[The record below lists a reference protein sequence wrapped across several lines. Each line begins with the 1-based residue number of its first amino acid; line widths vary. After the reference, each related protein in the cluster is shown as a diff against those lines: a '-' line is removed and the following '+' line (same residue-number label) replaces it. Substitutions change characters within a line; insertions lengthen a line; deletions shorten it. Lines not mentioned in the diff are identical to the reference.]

1 MTVFFTSLVGLLGF
15 REIGDR
21 LMASFTVGT
30 GIFDKSLKSVL
41 EKLKYM
47 KENTEIILKPGK
59 YVIKKDNHFSS
70 GYECSARI
78 RSLDPNKPAIVEW
91 NVSISGPFS
100 FENIHF
106 IVSNHD
112 KPVFQITNS
121 ASFHNCKFIYTDT
134 NNQTVS
140 QSDSLPA
147 FIICDKL
154 YNLYYDI
161 YCDNVEFCGG
171 NRTIIDASN
180 NGGISLKNCE
190 FHDITAPVCIKV
202 AHGNYARKREIEN
215 TKFYRIQGTVL
226 SIEAWS
232 EHMNLTLKNIEFNH
246 ITAPYCMYLEP
257 PTDKLLIENISFNHI
272 QGSAIKVSEPSF
284 CDQLL
289 NLKTLKFTDV
299 SESHILI
306 PKKDI
311 EMDTTNQLNNMI
323 GLTQAKDEIHK
334 LIEFVQLQQRRQQQG
349 HTSQLMNLHLVFT
362 GNPGTGKTT
371 VARLIGN
378 IYYEL
383 GLLPSNTVIEVD
395 RSDLVGEYIGE
406 TAQKTIN
413 KIKQAMGGILF
424 IDEAYTLAKEG
435 KDFGQEA
442 IDTLLKQMEDHRG
455 RFAVIVAGYT
465 QPMKK
470 FIASNPGLE
479 SRFTR
484 TVHFEDYNGDE
495 LFAIF
500 NKMAQ
505 AQSYRLDHDAS
516 QLLKHALHERYQK
529 RDENFGNAREVRT
542 LFERIIQQLAIR
554 TNQDPQADLE
564 LIVASDI
571 QQSIQVANSKSSK
584 PREQILHENLQKL
597 KQMTGLNEV
606 KQQIEQFVAL
616 VQYNQ
621 RREQQGLSAIIP
633 SLHLNFTGNPGTGK
647 TTVARLIG
655 GIYYGLG
662 LLQTDHVV
670 ETDRS
675 GLVASYVGQTASKTL
690 DKINEAMDGIL
701 FIDEAYALTHGGQN
715 DFGQEAIDTLLKQM
729 EDKRDRFAV
738 IIAGY
743 TDEMQKFIESN
754 PGLSSRFTRTIH
766 FEDYQADDLLHIFM
780 TLSQNQG
787 YTITESAQRG
797 LQQHFQTLYAQ
808 RDKHFGNARLV
819 RTLFEKT
826 VEKHALRLFNK
837 QTETLETLDVD
848 DLAL

>member
-1 MTVFFTSLVGLLGF
+1 MKSY
-15 REIGDR
+15 
-21 LMASFTVGT
+21 TVGT
-30 GIFDKSLKSVL
+30 GFFDKSLKNVL
-41 EKLKYM
+41 DKIHTIE
-47 KENTEIILKPGK
+47 EDQEINLKPGK
-59 YVIKKDNHFSS
+59 YVIDEHVN
-70 GYECSARI
+70 
-78 RSLDPNKPAIVEW
+78 LDAGPRGEVEIQSQNPDKPAVVKW
-91 NVSISGPFS
+91 NASYLGGVLKFS
-100 FENIHF
+100 YIHF
-106 IVSNHD
+106 IISNHD
-112 KPVFQITNS
+112 KPI
-121 ASFHNCKFIYTDT
+121 FHIFGRSLRFFSCKFIYTDT
-134 NNQTVS
+134 NNKIIS
-140 QSDSLPA
+140 QNDTLPPFFLLEEETSVIFSSA
-147 FIICDKL
+147 KF
-154 YNLYYDI
+154 
-161 YCDNVEFCGG
+161 FGG

-180 NGGISLKNCE
+180 GRYIELTNSEL
-190 FHDITAPVCIKV
+190 HDITAPVCIK
-202 AHGNYARKREIEN
+202 ASHSCMILDS
-215 TKFYRIQGTVL
+215 KFHNIQGAVL
-226 SIEAWS
+226 STQQDMQGFLS
-232 EHMNLTLKNIEFNH
+232 LSNLEFSH
-246 ITAPYCMYLEP
+246 ITAPYCMYIAGSLP
-257 PTDKLLIENISFNHI
+257 RDPWIADIRFNHI
-272 QGSAIKVSEPSF
+272 QGNAIEVAKHTVYEELSSI
-284 CDQLL
+284 
-289 NLKTLKFTDV
+289 KKLKFTDV
-299 SESHILI
+299 SGQNISIA
-306 PKKDI
+306 KKDI

-323 GLTQAKDEIHK
+323 GLTQAKAEINT

-349 HTSQLMNLHLVFT
+349 HSSQIMNLHLVFT

-395 RSDLVGEYIGE
+395 RSDLVSEYVGE
-406 TAQKTIN
+406 TAQKTIK
-413 KIKQAMGGILF
+413 KIKEAMGGILF
-424 IDEAYTLAKEG
+424 IDEAYTLARDNDKG
-435 KDFGQEA
+435 VGQEA

-484 TVHFEDYNGDE
+484 TVYFEDYNGDE

-516 QLLKHALHERYQK
+516 QLLKQALHERYQK

-542 LFERIIQQLAIR
+542 LFEQVVQQLAIR
-554 TNQDPQADLE
+554 TNQDPHADLE
-564 LIVASDI
+564 LIVASDV
-571 QQSIQVANSKSSK
+571 QQSIQVANTKSSK

-621 RREQQGLSAIIP
+621 RREQQGLSAIMP

-675 GLVASYVGQTASKTL
+675 GLVASYIGQTASKTL
-690 DKINEAMDGIL
+690 DKISEAMDGIL

-738 IIAGY
+738 IVAGY

-766 FEDYQADDLLHIFM
+766 FEDYQADDLLHIF
-780 TLSQNQG
+780 TILSQNQG
-787 YTITESAQRG
+787 YTITESAQRA

>member
-1 MTVFFTSLVGLLGF
+1 M
-15 REIGDR
+15 
-21 LMASFTVGT
+21 
-30 GIFDKSLKSVL
+30 
-41 EKLKYM
+41 
-47 KENTEIILKPGK
+47 
-59 YVIKKDNHFSS
+59 
-70 GYECSARI
+70 
-78 RSLDPNKPAIVEW
+78 
-91 NVSISGPFS
+91 
-100 FENIHF
+100 
-106 IVSNHD
+106 
-112 KPVFQITNS
+112 
-121 ASFHNCKFIYTDT
+121 
-134 NNQTVS
+134 
-140 QSDSLPA
+140 
-147 FIICDKL
+147 
-154 YNLYYDI
+154 
-161 YCDNVEFCGG
+161 
-171 NRTIIDASN
+171 
-180 NGGISLKNCE
+180 
-190 FHDITAPVCIKV
+190 
-202 AHGNYARKREIEN
+202 
-215 TKFYRIQGTVL
+215 
-226 SIEAWS
+226 
-232 EHMNLTLKNIEFNH
+232 
-246 ITAPYCMYLEP
+246 
-257 PTDKLLIENISFNHI
+257 
-272 QGSAIKVSEPSF
+272 
-284 CDQLL
+284 
-289 NLKTLKFTDV
+289 
-299 SESHILI
+299 
-306 PKKDI
+306 
-311 EMDTTNQLNNMI
+311 
-323 GLTQAKDEIHK
+323 K
-334 LIEFVQLQQRRQQQG
+334 LILW
-349 HTSQLMNLHLVFT
+349 
-362 GNPGTGKTT
+362 
-371 VARLIGN
+371 
-378 IYYEL
+378 
-383 GLLPSNTVIEVD
+383 
-395 RSDLVGEYIGE
+395 
-406 TAQKTIN
+406 QKR
-413 KIKQAMGGILF
+413 
-424 IDEAYTLAKEG
+424 G

-516 QLLKHALHERYQK
+516 QLLKQALHERYQK

-571 QQSIQVANSKSSK
+571 QQSIQVTNSKSSK

-837 QTETLETLDVD
+837 QTTTLETLDVD